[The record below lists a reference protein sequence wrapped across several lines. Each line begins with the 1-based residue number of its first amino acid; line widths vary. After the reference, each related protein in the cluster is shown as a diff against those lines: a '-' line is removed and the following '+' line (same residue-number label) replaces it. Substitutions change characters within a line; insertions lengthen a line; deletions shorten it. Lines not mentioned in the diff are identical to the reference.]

1 MCWAARTFYIFI
13 YLILTIILGNRY
25 YYKPH
30 YTNERKGSMNSFSIL
45 LMATQLVNDLAE
57 IWSSVVSSD
66 SLELIL
72 TLHKLVVL
80 CFIAS

>member
-1 MCWAARTFYIFI
+1 
-13 YLILTIILGNRY
+13 
-25 YYKPH
+25 
-30 YTNERKGSMNSFSIL
+30 MNSFSIL
-45 LMATQLVNDLAE
+45 LMATHLVNDLAE

-66 SLELIL
+66 SLEFIL